1 MQNPSASRRARTGAL
16 AVVLSGAAAAC
27 TPLSAPDENACSGAQ
42 CIDSIQIIATRRY
55 LLVGDTTRLQGEVL
69 TRNGVATPFSWRAA
83 QPSVATV
90 NASGLVTAVGRGR
103 GQIVAIPASDTSV
116 FASVAFD
123 VVSGD
128 SSTVPFVVGV
138 TDVATRSA
146 IRYGGA
152 VGDSIDITLEY
163 ASGRLPDQVV
173 QAAQLRITGGGRDT
187 TLTLAQPGAPGT
199 IGRGSVRLRFTPPAG
214 STVRPFAQ
222 GYYTA
227 RTILQLAGGRTLSVE
242 IPALFAVVR

>member
-1 MQNPSASRRARTGAL
+1 MQRPPASFRARLGAL
-16 AVVLSGAAAAC
+16 AVLALGTAAAC

-42 CIDSIQIIATRRY
+42 CVDRIQIIATRRY
-55 LLVGDTTRLQGEVL
+55 LLVGDTTRLRGEVL
-69 TRNGVATPFSWRAA
+69 LRNGDATPFTWRAG
-83 QPSVATV
+83 QPSIATV
-90 NASGLVTAVGRGR
+90 DASGLVTAVARGR
-103 GQIVAIPASDTSV
+103 GQIVAIPARDTSV
-116 FASVAFD
+116 FAAVAFD

-128 SSTVPFVVGV
+128 SSTVPFIVGV
-138 TDVATRSA
+138 TDVATRTP
-146 IRYGGA
+146 IPYGGA
-152 VGDSIDITLEY
+152 VGDSIDVTLEY
-163 ASGRLPDQVV
+163 ASGRLTDQVV
-173 QAAQLRITGGGRDT
+173 QTAQLRITGGGRDT

-227 RTILQLAGGRTLSVE
+227 RTILQLAGGRTLSAE